1 MDRNR
6 RIWIYLIFTHRTIWI
21 EIGGYYNFCRYI
33 THSVDIYDFYS
44 WYNFDCL
51 GLVVLLEKYNQR
63 GPSIKKKICGIV
75 SGGGGFLLCCGLSR
89 INLFLLILLIR
100 LFLLPKQ
107 YKAYNWFLRFF
118 PLLFGS

>member
-75 SGGGGFLLCCGLSR
+75 SGGGGGSSMLWVVS
-89 INLFLLILLIR
+89 
-100 LFLLPKQ
+100 
-107 YKAYNWFLRFF
+107 YKSFSSNSFNPSFSTSQAI
-118 PLLFGS
+118 